1 MKNKATERAVEDLTK
16 ITSTIEAV
24 VVDIESDTLVAAPVK
39 NILEMITS
47 RINASIQALQAEPQ
61 QVDVEIIVDGS
72 NTTDAI
78 EYIIDGVENVMR
90 ETHDVDASDNTYAA
104 NVVGWLIEQGYLQTQ
119 PEPIDGLDEALLC
132 GKHPQQAQQ
141 FKAKYSKNYYDVVQ
155 DAAKAHAELTK
166 GKGDE

>member
-1 MKNKATERAVEDLTK
+1 MNNKEAIEQAVEAYARLAELIREEIRGDGLGETMG
-16 ITSTIEAV
+16 S
-24 VVDIESDTLVAAPVK
+24 L
-39 NILEMITS
+39 MIP
-47 RINASIQALQAEPQ
+47 IGKALQAEPQ

-166 GKGDE
+166 GKDDE